1 MPSSSGSSSP
11 STLWPPSC
19 SGETDPFSTHSLTS
33 EGQTQVNQANWGL
46 RGDGEN
52 RATPRLEPCF
62 STIFI
67 QRWLFHWLN
76 SGPLLCSF
84 LVSVIYSK
92 AKLASACGG
101 IIYFLSYV
109 PYMYVAIREEVAHD
123 KITAFEKCI
132 AVRSHSSFVRASC
145 GVTTVTY
152 HCCSSAVSHV
162 HHGLWPWLQ
171 VLCAV

>member
-1 MPSSSGSSSP
+1 M
-11 STLWPPSC
+11 L
-19 SGETDPFSTHSLTS
+19 
-33 EGQTQVNQANWGL
+33 
-46 RGDGEN
+46 
-52 RATPRLEPCF
+52 RLEACL
-62 STIFI
+62 SSVVAG
-67 QRWLFHWLN
+67 WLLPASLDWA
-76 SGPLLCSF
+76 SPVALLCSF

-132 AVRSHSSFVRASC
+132 AVSSTPPPAGASG
-145 GVTTVTY
+145 GVTTVTDPR
-152 HCCSSAVSHV
+152 CPSAVSDV
-162 HHGLWPWLQ
+162 HHGLRPRLQ